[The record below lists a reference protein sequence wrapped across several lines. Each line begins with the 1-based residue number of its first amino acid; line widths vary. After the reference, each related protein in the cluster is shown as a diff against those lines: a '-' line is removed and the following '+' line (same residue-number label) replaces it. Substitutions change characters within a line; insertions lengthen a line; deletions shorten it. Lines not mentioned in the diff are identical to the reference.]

1 MMLSIRARM
10 INGALRGIRR
20 SGITDRFVAAL
31 DNPVALRAALPGI
44 RRFDELEP
52 PKRLRRHHLH
62 EVVSLDGGPL
72 HLLTPI
78 GGGQRRVLLYLH
90 GGGYMIGPSRIHW
103 TSAMALCREGG
114 ADLAMLIYPKTPEH
128 HHEAVVAC
136 ASDAFDVLA
145 DRYGA
150 ENIVVAGDSAGGGL
164 GATLLTVLRDTG
176 RRQPHAAV
184 LISPWLD
191 ITMSDPAAA
200 AQEATDHV
208 LTVEAAI
215 RAGRFY
221 AGDRSPDDPLIS
233 PRFATT
239 SGLAPIHVFV
249 GSEEIFLADCRS
261 FAATAR
267 AHGDEVTIR
276 VMNKGQHVSAI
287 FPTPEGRIA
296 RAQMVALVDWP

>member
-1 MMLSIRARM
+1 MLSIRARL
-10 INGALRGIRR
+10 INGAFRGIRR
-20 SGITDRFVAAL
+20 SGITERFIAAL
-31 DNPVALRAALPGI
+31 DDPVALRAALPGI

-52 PKRLRRHHLH
+52 PKRLCRHGGH

-78 GGGQRRVLLYLH
+78 GPRQRRVFLYLH
-90 GGGYMIGPSRIHW
+90 GGGYMIGPSRFHW
-103 TSAMALCREGG
+103 TSAMALAQEGA

-128 HHEAVVAC
+128 DHRATIVC
-136 ASDAFDVLA
+136 ATDAFDVLA
-145 DRYGA
+145 NRYDA
-150 ENIVVAGDSAGGGL
+150 ANIVVAGDSAGGGL
-164 GATLLTVLRDTG
+164 VATLLTVLRDTG
-176 RRQPHAAV
+176 RPQPHAAV

-191 ITMSDPAAA
+191 LAMSDPAAA

-208 LTVEAAI
+208 LTIEAAI

-233 PRFATT
+233 PRFATS

-267 AHGDEVTIR
+267 ANGDKVTIR
-276 VMNKGQHVSAI
+276 VMNKGQHVSAT
-287 FPTPEGRIA
+287 FPTPEARIA